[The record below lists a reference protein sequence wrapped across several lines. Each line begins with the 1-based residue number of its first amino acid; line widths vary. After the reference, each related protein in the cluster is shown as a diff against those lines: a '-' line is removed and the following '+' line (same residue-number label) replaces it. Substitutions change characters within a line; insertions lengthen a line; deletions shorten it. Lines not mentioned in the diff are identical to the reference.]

1 MADFPRL
8 AVTTAD
14 GVGIVTS
21 DSSTVTVTGEIDFAT
36 SPQLRQA
43 LVDVVHS
50 NGCDTVVDL
59 SAVSFVDASGIGVL
73 VGAANLANSGGGQLI
88 LRHPRRSVLL
98 LLDHLELDGV
108 LAVER

>member
-1 MADFPRL
+1 MADLARL

-14 GVGIVTS
+14 GVGTVTS
-21 DSSTVTVTGEIDFAT
+21 DARTVTVAGEIDFAT

-43 LVDVVHS
+43 LIDALHTK
-50 NGCDTVVDL
+50 GRDTVVDV
-59 SAVSFVDASGIGVL
+59 SAVSFRDASGIGVL

-88 LRHPRRSVLL
+88 LRHPSRAVLL
-98 LLDHLELDGV
+98 LLDPLELDGV

>member
-1 MADFPRL
+1 MADIARL
-8 AVTTAD
+8 VITTAD
-14 GVGIVTS
+14 DAGTVTS
-21 DSSTVTVTGEIDFAT
+21 DASTVSVAGEIDCAT

-43 LVDVVHS
+43 LVDVLLTK
-50 NGCDTVVDL
+50 GRDTVVDL

-73 VGAANLANSGGGQLI
+73 VGVANLAICGGGRLI
-88 LRHPRRSVLL
+88 LRHPSRAVLL

>member
-1 MADFPRL
+1 MADFARL

-14 GVGIVTS
+14 GGGTEAS
-21 DSSTVTVTGEIDFAT
+21 DASTVTVTGEIDFAT

-43 LVDVVHS
+43 LVDVLHT
-50 NGCDTVVDL
+50 NGRDTVVDL

-88 LRHPRRSVLL
+88 LRHPSSAVLL

>member
-1 MADFPRL
+1 MTDIARL

-14 GVGIVTS
+14 GVGTVTS
-21 DSSTVTVTGEIDFAT
+21 DTSTVTVAGEIDFAT

-43 LVDVVHS
+43 LVDVLYNKGS
-50 NGCDTVVDL
+50 NTVVDL

-73 VGAANLANSGGGQLI
+73 VGAANLAHSGGGRLI
-88 LRHPRRSVLL
+88 LRRPSRAVRLV
-98 LLDHLELDGV
+98 LDHLELDGV

>member
-1 MADFPRL
+1 MTDIARL
-8 AVTTAD
+8 AVTTVD
-14 GVGIVTS
+14 GVGTETG
-21 DSSTVTVTGEIDFAT
+21 DARTVTVAGEIDLAT

-43 LVDVVHS
+43 LVDVLHTKGS
-50 NGCDTVVDL
+50 DTVVDL

-73 VGAANLANSGGGQLI
+73 VGVANLATSGGGHLI
-88 LRHPRRSVLL
+88 LRHPSRAVQL